1 MFFNF
6 QVNGHAVTGEN
17 EKDGV
22 TICISPP
29 SPRQNVQK
37 KLFTP
42 DGPVFQFPNGDQ
54 ECVCTGHKADNSHS
68 YTNGDV
74 KEDSISPIDQDDA
87 YKSSDS
93 FIPNIIEIDMPISN
107 MDESGNVHTGETD
120 NQQEVDVTVHKGESE
135 SDESL
140 RNIVNYM
147 QNQALASK
155 TKSLTWQNAQ
165 NSSNR
170 SNDVKSDSISNT
182 VENDMV
188 KDDEKIVIDIV
199 EENVDDKLVEKE
211 TVPKTKSAKE
221 FRLELEKN
229 KKDKIKSKNSD
240 AKKSDDNKKKKSKL
254 RQSEHGIVEK
264 GFKKYEDD
272 LPVFIDPN
280 DKMRKRG
287 KSGEVKMM
295 DKSSPLSLDIKQDA
309 ASRVT
314 TSRESWEKRKLRASL
329 TKSRS
334 LETEQAQAKS
344 PVNNNN
350 KDGEDDDHINEHIR
364 KRWRLVLNVQK
375 FQSTLQQPQ
384 MFTPLQQSK
393 KQPLSVKIT
402 HRIVSFMLKNFYIVS
417 YYFFPDHG

>member
-1 MFFNF
+1 M
-6 QVNGHAVTGEN
+6 
-17 EKDGV
+17 
-22 TICISPP
+22 
-29 SPRQNVQK
+29 
-37 KLFTP
+37 
-42 DGPVFQFPNGDQ
+42 FQFPNGDQ

-93 FIPNIIEIDMPISN
+93 FIPNIMEIDMPLTNAKCDNSPISN

-120 NQQEVDVTVHKGESE
+120 NQQKVDVTVHKGESE
-135 SDESL
+135 SVESL

-147 QNQALASK
+147 QNQVLASK

-240 AKKSDDNKKKKSKL
+240 AKKSDDNKKNKSKL

-280 DKMRKRG
+280 DQMIKRG
-287 KSGEVKMM
+287 KSGEVKMR

-314 TSRESWEKRKLRASL
+314 TSRESWAKRKLRASL

-350 KDGEDDDHINEHIR
+350 KDGEDDDNINEHIR
-364 KRWRLVLNVQK
+364 NRWRLVLNVQK

-393 KQPLSVKIT
+393 KQPLSAKIS
-402 HRIVSFMLKNFYIVS
+402 HRIVSFMLKLLTEL
-417 YYFFPDHG
+417 